1 MKPFLSFNQA
11 MDHYDNIYK
20 HQADKYHRLISV
32 EDVDN
37 NLISTMSEFTPI
49 LSRRV
54 LDLGSGT
61 GRIPLLLHSQVEQII
76 AVDINRCMLQEQ
88 QQKREQMNGT
98 WGLLQGDLR
107 VLPFPENEFDIVTA
121 GWAIGHF
128 QGWYPVN
135 WHTQVDRAVNDMIRI
150 VKPGGVLIIIETLTT
165 GGANPAPP
173 TEGLAEYYTW
183 LEDKWGF
190 THKVISTD
198 YQFRDL
204 DEAVELVGF
213 FFGEELAQ
221 KVQENN
227 WVRLPEWTGVW
238 GKVTSK

>member
-1 MKPFLSFNQA
+1 
-11 MDHYDNIYK
+11 MDHYDKIYK
-20 HQADKYHRLISV
+20 HQADTYHRLISG

-37 NLISTMSEFTPI
+37 NLFSTLGEFTTF
-49 LSRRV
+49 LGGRV

-61 GRIPLLLHSQVEQII
+61 GRIPLFLHTQVEQIV
-76 AVDINRCMLQEQ
+76 AVDINRCMLLEQ
-88 QQKREQMNGT
+88 QKQREQMNGT

-128 QGWYPVN
+128 QSWYPTN
-135 WHTQVDRAVNDMIRI
+135 WQTQVDRAVNDMTRV

-165 GGANPAPP
+165 GSTIPAPP
-173 TEGLAEYYTW
+173 TERLAEYYTW
-183 LEDKWGF
+183 LEDQWDF

-204 DEAVELVGF
+204 DEAVELVAF

-227 WVRLPEWTGVW
+227 WVRVPEWTGVW
-238 GKVTSK
+238 GKISSN